1 VLFPFPAIVHESLR
15 LEWGAD
21 PFDCLIGAII
31 PMLFGSGRFGSGIA
45 PPLSMPRPQSEENDV
60 PFAANDNRG
69 RPGTMDKPVDTID
82 APGKADSELGEDQD
96 SLPQRG
102 ETR

>member
-1 VLFPFPAIVHESLR
+1 MA
-15 LEWGAD
+15 
-21 PFDCLIGAII
+21 
-31 PMLFGSGRFGSGIA
+31 
-45 PPLSMPRPQSEENDV
+45 MPRPQSEENDV

-69 RPGTMDKPVDTID
+69 RPGTMDKPVDAID